1 MARPHLTTPDFN
13 HTKRLSSLRMIKV
26 EFGLIRFRSPLL
38 AKFLLVYIPP
48 GTEMFYFP
56 GYALYYQV
64 IKFRLKVGEFPHSE
78 TSGSKVA

>member
-1 MARPHLTTPDFN
+1 MSRSHLTTPDFN
-13 HTKRLSSLRMIKV
+13 RTVRLASYCTIKV

-56 GYALYYQV
+56 GYALKYQV
-64 IKFRLKVGEFPHSE
+64 LKS
-78 TSGSKVA
+78 